1 MSETV
6 EEVHTPVKAED
17 GTALAIEPEEADQ
30 AEIPVLDVENSA
42 VANDA
47 EAHTAVEVEDDT
59 LLSPAH
65 PNRIE
70 QKTET
75 TKTVLPSITRG

>member
-1 MSETV
+1 M
-6 EEVHTPVKAED
+6 HTPVKAED
-17 GTALAIEPEEADQ
+17 GTALAVEPEADQ
-30 AEIPVLDVENSA
+30 AEIQSWTWRIA
-42 VANDA
+42 KVANDA

-75 TKTVLPSITRG
+75 TKRYCPASPMKRNSNPV